1 MIILKWLQKK
11 SLMYLV
17 SYLIDADIETV
28 LTKFRVFPG
37 MLLIFMCI
45 ISPHELFKKNLNLKK
60 KQQLNVELGIA
71 HIY

>member
-17 SYLIDADIETV
+17 SYLIDGDIETV

-45 ISPHELFKKNLNLKK
+45 ISSHELFKKNFIISN
-60 KQQLNVELGIA
+60 I
-71 HIY
+71 

>member
-1 MIILKWLQKK
+1 MCHKNLKSTVIILKWIQNT

-17 SYLIDADIETV
+17 SYLIAADIETV

-45 ISPHELFKKNLNLKK
+45 MSSDELFFFKLL
-60 KQQLNVELGIA
+60 
-71 HIY
+71 

>member
-1 MIILKWLQKK
+1 MYHINLKSTVIILKWLQKK

-45 ISPHELFKKNLNLKK
+45 ISSHELFKKNFIISN
-60 KQQLNVELGIA
+60 I
-71 HIY
+71 

>member
-1 MIILKWLQKK
+1 MCHKNLKSTVIILKWLQKK

-17 SYLIDADIETV
+17 SYLIDADV

-45 ISPHELFKKNLNLKK
+45 ISSHELFKKNFIISN
-60 KQQLNVELGIA
+60 I
-71 HIY
+71 

>member
-1 MIILKWLQKK
+1 MCHKNLKSTVIILKWLQNK

-17 SYLIDADIETV
+17 SYLIDGDIETV

-45 ISPHELFKKNLNLKK
+45 ISSHELFKKNFIISN
-60 KQQLNVELGIA
+60 I
-71 HIY
+71 